1 MMADMSDTSPSPRRH
16 GRISAPGFP
25 RLAISVLLVLCV
37 SPLAVML
44 GLEAVLSRDCDI
56 ERARDGDAGGNL
68 MWRIE
73 STRCGDGPVVD
84 NVLVGPRGKS
94 LALVASVTG
103 EPRPVAVQRDGDG
116 ATRLLLD
123 GATPGGGH
131 DFLLALKASG
141 RPAKPLVVRDGRP
154 RS

>member
-1 MMADMSDTSPSPRRH
+1 MMAAMSDTGPSPRRQGH
-16 GRISAPGFP
+16 VSAPGFP
-25 RLAISVLLVLCV
+25 RLAVSVLLVLCAA
-37 SPLAVML
+37 PLAVMF
-44 GLEAVLSRDCDI
+44 GLEAVLSRDCTI

-68 MWRIE
+68 VWRIE
-73 STRCGDGPVVD
+73 STRCGDGPVVH

-103 EPRPVAVQRDGDG
+103 EPRPVEVQRDGG
-116 ATRLLLD
+116 GVTRLLLD
-123 GATPGGGH
+123 GETPGGGH
-131 DFLLALKASG
+131 DFLLALKATG